1 MKIRMRYFASLREI
15 VGLNEELLTLPEGAS
30 VSDARLMLLS
40 RYPRLQSIMER
51 SACSVN
57 HGYVSSETAL
67 KEADE
72 IVFIPPV
79 AGGSSELP
87 SPCNHSFLFHLNL
100 SNPPHS
106 YPPHAP

>member
-40 RYPRLQSIMER
+40 RYPRVQSIMER

-67 KEADE
+67 KEGDE

-79 AGGSSELP
+79 VGGSPGDPAPLN
-87 SPCNHSFLFHLNL
+87 PCFLFHVT
-100 SNPPHS
+100 HS
-106 YPPHAP
+106 